1 MSTPGYRVKKLR
13 LKHQM
18 SVAQL
23 AEAVGVS
30 EGYIRDIENE
40 KTEPR
45 LDVIVKIALVFG
57 VSVNKLVTDLYDGNE
72 E

>member
-1 MSTPGYRVKKLR
+1 MSTPGYRIKKLR
-13 LKHQM
+13 LEHQM

-23 AEAVGVS
+23 AEAIGVS